1 MTDISLSYVTD
12 KSYKMKLL
20 ILIALSIV
28 TKCAH
33 AALGEYKCPPFFIT
47 IIKHLT
53 FTHSYLRKC
62 LYETR
67 VNNDNLSFHKY
78 HSEYFIS
85 PQM

>member
-12 KSYKMKLL
+12 KSYKMNLL

-33 AALGEYKCPPFFIT
+33 AALGEYKCPLFFIT

-53 FTHSYLRKC
+53 FTIHIS
-62 LYETR
+62 
-67 VNNDNLSFHKY
+67 VNVSMKLELITVISFHKY

-85 PQM
+85 PQV